1 MTQIEVKCKKCR
13 YRFMVDVNP
22 GETEISCVCPR
33 CGQPFM
39 HLVDSS
45 DKGVGMTPPPVP
57 ASVSSLIHTGKRS
70 EGDGAAT
77 VQGPLSQA
85 MPQDGTRAT
94 STLPPLPSSASMAA
108 KRHSSG
114 YGVPPSSL
122 RPIQNKG
129 SVRRGCAWGCL
140 FLLVVV
146 AMGVGLVWRCASRD
160 TGSMGAP
167 VETVDTVNEEGLSA
181 DESKVP
187 KTNGKDGDSAGQSP
201 AWLED
206 TWYGKADY
214 GKITILFRKGT
225 INFTAGQKKRYGTY
239 TICGNKI
246 RCRFNSG
253 KVTTYRLDRKNKRV
267 ITGDKIT
274 LEPNVSGPD

>member
-1 MTQIEVKCKKCR
+1 
-13 YRFMVDVNP
+13 MVDVNP

-39 HLVDSS
+39 HLVGPS

-57 ASVSSLIHTGKRS
+57 ASVSSPIHAERRP
-70 EGDGAAT
+70 EGGDAETAREPLPTAT
-77 VQGPLSQA
+77 
-85 MPQDGTRAT
+85 PQDVTPAT
-94 STLPPLPSSASMAA
+94 STLPPLPSSTSTSTV
-108 KRHSSG
+108 HHPSG
-114 YGVPPSSL
+114 YAVPPSSL
-122 RPIQNKG
+122 RPIHSRG

-146 AMGVGLVWRCASRD
+146 AMGVFLVWRCASRD
-160 TGSMGAP
+160 TGNMGAQ
-167 VETVDTVNEEGLSA
+167 VETVDAANEERLSA
-181 DESKVP
+181 DESNVSKASE
-187 KTNGKDGDSAGQSP
+187 KDGDDARQSP

-206 TWYGKADY
+206 TWYGMADY

-225 INFTAGQKKRYGTY
+225 INFTAGKKKRTGTY
-239 TICGNKI
+239 TIHGNKI

-253 KVTTYRLDRKNKRV
+253 KVTTYRLDRKNRRV

-274 LEPNVSGPD
+274 LEPNVAGPN